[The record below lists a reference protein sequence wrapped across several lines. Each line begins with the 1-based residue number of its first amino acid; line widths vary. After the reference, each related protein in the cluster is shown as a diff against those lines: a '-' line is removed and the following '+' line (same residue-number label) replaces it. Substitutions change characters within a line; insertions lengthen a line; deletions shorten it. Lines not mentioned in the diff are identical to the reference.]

1 MKILNKFLLFW
12 GFYLGIGF
20 VQAQNLPSPLFS
32 ATFELEKI
40 KTENANTTL
49 KAVLIICDNY
59 ASSENNNIA
68 QSVRVDMGTMTQFL
82 NILEK
87 RNILKVEK
95 TILQGTK
102 ATKANIKMALQ
113 NLQVGNDDVVMVYFS
128 GHGGMQDRKTFLMT
142 ADEKDLWRNELET
155 WLKPKTARL
164 KILMTDACSNDIDGL
179 SATRSFNRGNQ
190 ETESGAYDQIYKD
203 LFLKYQGFMHLSAS
217 TEGEYAWSN
226 DNFGGFFTYYFV
238 KEGLIKKP
246 TNDWQVIFKNA
257 KDKTSQMF
265 MRMTAEE
272 RSELAQK
279 GVKNQTAKAYSMPTP
294 KNNSNNQPNQNTDNE
309 IKPQPDPLPNPNLKG
324 MITIENFTENLIRF
338 TIDNNLPNLA
348 WDASKTQV
356 VRLEAGKKTT
366 INQAYATVSFRVNGE
381 ALYYELE
388 NNSEYFFGLDDE
400 EQIDLFFK
408 EAEGQD
414 VNQENYSNFTKTDYS
429 KLILGLWTWEDA
441 ATGAE
446 IMTSF
451 RANNTYSEKYPE
463 ETQNGVWALSRRKI
477 GKNEENTL
485 VFTITDEEGAKW
497 EIAYTIEIDEN
508 SPNEL
513 QLIFVAVSE
522 NGNEISYEEAEQY
535 FQPTILMN
543 RIIR

>member
-1 MKILNKFLLFW
+1 MKTLAHILLF
-12 GFYLGIGF
+12 GVFCLGIGF
-20 VQAQNLPSPLFS
+20 TQAQNLPSPLFS
-32 ATFELEKI
+32 ANFELEKI
-40 KTENANTTL
+40 EKENANNTL

-68 QSVRVDMGTMTQFL
+68 QSVRVDMGTMTQLF

-155 WLKPKTARL
+155 WLKPKNARL
-164 KILMTDACSNDIDGL
+164 KILITDACSNDIDGL
-179 SATRSFNRGNQ
+179 SATRSFGKGNQ
-190 ETESGAYDQIYKD
+190 QTESGAYDQIYKD

-226 DNFGGFFTYYFV
+226 DNFGGFFTYYFI

-246 TNDWQVIFKNA
+246 TNDWQEIFKNA

-272 RSELAQK
+272 RSELAQQ
-279 GVKNQTAKAYSMPTP
+279 GIKNQTAKAYSMPNP
-294 KNNSNNQPNQNTDNE
+294 KNSGNQTDQNTDND

-324 MITIENFTENLIRF
+324 TITVENFTENIIRF
-338 TIDNNLPNLA
+338 TIDNNLPNSE

-366 INQAYATVSFRVNGE
+366 IKQAYATISFQANGE
-381 ALYYELE
+381 TLYYELE
-388 NNSEYFFGLDDE
+388 NNSEYFFGLDDAQ
-400 EQIDLFFK
+400 QIDLFYK
-408 EAEGQD
+408 EAE
-414 VNQENYSNFTKTDYS
+414 VSQENHSNFTKTDYS
-429 KLILGLWTWEDA
+429 KLILGRWTWEDA
-441 ATGAE
+441 ATGDE
-446 IMTSF
+446 IVTSF

-463 ETQNGVWALSRRKI
+463 ETQNGAWTLSRRKI
-477 GKNEENTL
+477 GNSEENTL
-485 VFTITDEEGAKW
+485 VFTITDDEGAKW
-497 EIAYTIEIDEN
+497 EIIYTIEIDEN

-513 QLIFVAVSE
+513 QLVFVAVSE
-522 NGNEISYEEAEQY
+522 NGNEIPYAEAEEY
-535 FQPTILMN
+535 FQPTILMS
-543 RIIR
+543 RIVR